1 MNCFKTIIELQDIL
15 FPKFYTAM
23 DSENNEYIFL
33 KTQDSMIN
41 SLDKVSDKTQLE
53 AYENHIH
60 ICGKVKKRAQH
71 ITITSAKLITKNLIE
86 NLKTSFPNKNFYVY
100 LDCDFNDHIIVRF
113 HQLWEN
119 EKPYYDVKDFPN
131 IEVFKIEA

>member
-41 SLDKVSDKTQLE
+41 SLDKVSDM
-53 AYENHIH
+53 
-60 ICGKVKKRAQH
+60 GKWGTVLWCKRFSKYRD
-71 ITITSAKLITKNLIE
+71 I
-86 NLKTSFPNKNFYVY
+86 
-100 LDCDFNDHIIVRF
+100 
-113 HQLWEN
+113 
-119 EKPYYDVKDFPN
+119 
-131 IEVFKIEA
+131 